1 MKRARVGLLFGNHGT
16 EIEVSSNW
24 RDFFNKNSCYV
35 MFSKSDCEQCKIL
48 ETSLEKVNL
57 NREILMTKLVLDTP
71 GFAELKQKYSWISN
85 IDVLPYNAIFS
96 KGRLIESWSGANL
109 DTLQTKINGEK
120 P

>member
-1 MKRARVGLLFGNHGT
+1 M
-16 EIEVSSNW
+16 I
-24 RDFFNKNSCYV
+24 
-35 MFSKSDCEQCKIL
+35 FSKSDCEQCKIL

-96 KGRLIESWSGANL
+96 KGRLIESW
-109 DTLQTKINGEK
+109 
-120 P
+120 

>member
-1 MKRARVGLLFGNHGT
+1 
-16 EIEVSSNW
+16 
-24 RDFFNKNSCYV
+24 

-48 ETSLEKVNL
+48 ETRLEKVNL
-57 NREILMTKLVLDTP
+57 SREILMTKIVLDAP

-120 P
+120 T